1 MIPKMLSG
9 LRKKALK
16 EENRDMLRL
25 FWPVLTEQTL
35 TVLIGM
41 VSVMMVSSVGDFAVS
56 GVNMVDNVNFMVIA
70 VFSAFATGATVVVA
84 QKIGAQK
91 LKDAGV
97 TAIQSIVLCV
107 ITAMILGAA
116 VMLGG
121 RPFLRLLFGDAAE
134 NVQEAANIYFWYSG
148 ISYPF
153 LGLFSACTGVMR
165 AGGNT
170 RTPMLAS
177 IMANVVNIILAFVLI
192 RMGMGVLGASI
203 AMLCARAVSGIFT
216 LLMLRRGIRGFT
228 LPRFQPRLSLQVLN
242 PVLKVGVP
250 SGVDSMIFNGAR
262 VILIVFMAGMGTAA
276 LHANAIA
283 NSINSFI
290 GLPGNALI
298 IISTTLVGQAYGAR
312 QFRKVRSLMA
322 RFCIFCSVLLGV
334 MLVLTWFLANTIISL
349 YGPSEETAG
358 LARRLVLT
366 LAILAPFFWGF
377 AFCVPQMLRAC
388 GDAKF
393 TMYIS
398 ICSLFT
404 LRVAGAWFF
413 GIYLGLGVYGVWMG
427 MFIDWI
433 GRGAGFTI
441 RAFTN
446 AWNKGRPLIDND
458 ELCI

>member
-1 MIPKMLSG
+1 LFSKIL
-9 LRKKALK
+9 KKIIK
-16 EENRDMLRL
+16 EENRDILHM
-25 FWPVLTEQTL
+25 FWPVLTEQAL
-35 TVLIGM
+35 TVFIGM

-56 GVNMVDNVNFMVIA
+56 GVNMVDNVNFMVISI
-70 VFSAFATGATVVVA
+70 FGAFATGATVVVA

-91 LKDAGV
+91 FKDAGS
-97 TAIQSIVLCV
+97 TALQSIIICV
-107 ITAMILGAA
+107 ITATILGAA

-134 NVQEAANIYFWYSG
+134 DVLEAAAVYFWFSG
-148 ISYPF
+148 LSYPF

-170 RTPMLAS
+170 RTPMIAS
-177 IMANVVNIILAFVLI
+177 IMANVVNISVAFILI
-192 RMGMGVLGASI
+192 RMGMGVLGASV
-203 AMLCARAVSGIFT
+203 AMLCARAVSGIFI
-216 LLMLRRGIRGFT
+216 LLMLRRNIRGFT
-228 LPRFQPRLSLQVLN
+228 LPRFRLRLSMQVLD

-262 VILIVFMAGMGTAA
+262 VVLIAFMSGMGTAA

-283 NSINSFI
+283 NSLNSFI

-298 IISTTLVGQAYGAR
+298 IISTTLVGQAYGAM
-312 QFRKVRSLMA
+312 QFRKVRRLMA
-322 RFCIFCSVLLGV
+322 RFCLFCSALLLI
-334 MLVLTWFLANTIISL
+334 MLALTWFLADPIIGL
-349 YGPSEETAG
+349 YAPSAETSE

-366 LAILAPFFWGF
+366 LGFLAPVMWGF

-398 ICSLFT
+398 VCSLIA

-413 GIYLGLGVYGVWMG
+413 GIRLGMGVYGVWMG
-427 MFIDWI
+427 MFIDWF
-433 GRGAGFTI
+433 GRGAGFAI

-446 AWNKGRPLIDND
+446 AWNKGGQLIDH
-458 ELCI
+458 